1 MALESWT
8 FDDADGLVVG
18 MKNDQRFTGPVAL
31 GSLACGLTQELGE
44 AMPVFS
50 GSVGSSRPVVI
61 FIDGRATHNGE
72 QCRGCVDPR

>member
-1 MALESWT
+1 MALESSWT

-31 GSLACGLTQELGE
+31 ASLACGLTQEVGE

-50 GSVGSSRPVVI
+50 GL
-61 FIDGRATHNGE
+61 GR
-72 QCRGCVDPR
+72 